1 MLILSRRIRE
11 KVVLPG
17 LGVTLEVLAIWGRT
31 VHLGIVAPREVK
43 VLREELVG
51 KPRPDADPKEQPAAG

>member
-17 LGVTLEVLAIWGRT
+17 LGVTVEVLAIRGRT
-31 VHLGIVAPREVK
+31 VHLGIVVPPEVK

-51 KPRPDADPKEQPAAG
+51 KPRPNTGPKQAPYAG